1 MGHGALGDLHEL
13 GDITDAQLS
22 LQQGVQDLDSGA
34 VPKYFE
40 QLRQVIQ
47 LLIRGEQG
55 AHLVH
60 RVHMDPVLLAAGDN
74 FTLHSLIS
82 FQYMNIYSY
91 VDIIIAYRS
100 SFVKRPGEISFPVF
114 PTKILL
120 FRQKQNIMDLLNIFS
135 LPGNFFL
142 PPSSN

>member
-1 MGHGALGDLHEL
+1 
-13 GDITDAQLS
+13 
-22 LQQGVQDLDSGA
+22 
-34 VPKYFE
+34 
-40 QLRQVIQ
+40 
-47 LLIRGEQG
+47 
-55 AHLVH
+55 
-60 RVHMDPVLLAAGDN
+60 MDPVLLAAGDN

-82 FQYMNIYSY
+82 SQYMNIYSY
-91 VDIIIAYRS
+91 VDIIIAYLS